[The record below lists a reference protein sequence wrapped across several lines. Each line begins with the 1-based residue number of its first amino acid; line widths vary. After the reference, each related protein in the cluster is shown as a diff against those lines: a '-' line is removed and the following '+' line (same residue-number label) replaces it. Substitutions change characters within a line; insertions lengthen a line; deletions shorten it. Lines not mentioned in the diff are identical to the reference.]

1 MSAVRPD
8 DGVIVGASGL
18 ADFDLENEH
27 AHIGWTAWDPR
38 VWATAVNP
46 EAKLLRLGAQFE
58 GVLRRMRTRADGTWR
73 DDAVY
78 SVLAEEW
85 PAVRAGLEARL
96 AAHGAVPVVLR

>member
-1 MSAVRPD
+1 
-8 DGVIVGASGL
+8 
-18 ADFDLENEH
+18 
-27 AHIGWTAWDPR
+27 
-38 VWATAVNP
+38 
-46 EAKLLRLGAQFE
+46 
-58 GVLRRMRTRADGTWR
+58 MRTRADGTWR